1 MVNMAGTLSRLL
13 ALVLSASSLTAC
25 EQAQGTEVGPRGG
38 VVVSEDGR
46 LTVEIPAGALDTTVD
61 ISIHAVEDGPGG
73 DGTAVRA
80 YAIEPL
86 GTALVLP
93 ARVEYDWTVEAAA
106 DALTRDRDVDIVDPA
121 LVIERGPQWRALP
134 DHAVDH
140 DAGYVSGSVNYLGV
154 VAIVD

>member
-1 MVNMAGTLSRLL
+1 MVNMAGTTSRLL
-13 ALVLSASSLTAC
+13 ALVLSASSLVAC

-38 VVVSEDGR
+38 VVMSDDGR
-46 LTVEIPAGALDTTVD
+46 LTVEIPAGALDKTID
-61 ISIHAVEDGPGG
+61 ISIHAVEDGPG
-73 DGTAVRA
+73 GTAVRA

-106 DALTRDRDVDIVDPA
+106 DALTRDGDIVDPA

-134 DHAVDH
+134 DHTVDH